1 MHHIFA
7 PIGKILFGS
16 ILALLLP
23 HAFGTET
30 IEQWQE
36 AIDRILE
43 VEVEL
48 GAERNNSS
56 HKDPVHKSVE
66 RYISQ
71 LESIDL
77 SATPTGFDTAFHKHI
92 AAWKNALP
100 LLKQYSK
107 LRGDMHDVFKLIHQK
122 TDALK
127 PIEQS
132 IWTTWYSIELF
143 QKFYRDPIAKRRF
156 VYSSNSEGN
165 FEVLLSQLGQAPKNL
180 SRHPASDNY
189 PVVDRTN
196 QRIAFQT
203 QRHEKFDIYLT
214 DFSGSLMQQLT
225 FDDDHD
231 YLPSFHPKNNYLYF
245 MSWRKLETDENRE
258 NHFYR
263 RPIAQQASKPG
274 LEPERWL
281 ADTPNNSTTLEWS
294 PDGRYYVYTFR
305 EPGAKPAQ
313 LIEVDTKT
321 QTKTQLTNLTSYQG
335 TATYSPNGRYIAF
348 YSSND
353 TVSKIGILNRETK
366 VITWLLSS
374 GFNWYPRWSSDG
386 QWLSVSVSDTSDH
399 KDIDIY
405 AVHITHPEI
414 KVPLILDQ
422 FRSTSLAWLE

>member
-1 MHHIFA
+1 MHHPVA
-7 PIGKILFGS
+7 PISRILIGS
-16 ILALLLP
+16 FLVLLLTP
-23 HAFGTET
+23 VFAKEP
-30 IEQWQE
+30 IEQWQT

-43 VEVEL
+43 VEVNL
-48 GAERNNSS
+48 GNERNNGS
-56 HKDPVHKSVE
+56 HNGPVHESVE

-71 LESIDL
+71 LESIDF
-77 SATPTGFDTAFHKHI
+77 SATPAGFDTAFQKHI
-92 AAWKNALP
+92 AAWKNSVP
-100 LLKQYSK
+100 LLKQYSN
-107 LRGDMHDVFKLIHQK
+107 LRGEMHDVFQLIHQQ

-127 PIEQS
+127 LVEQS
-132 IWTTWYSIELF
+132 IWTTWYPIELF

-156 VYSSNSEGN
+156 AYSSNAEGN
-165 FEVLLSQLGQAPKNL
+165 FEVYLSQLGQPPQNL

-189 PVVDRTN
+189 PVIDRNN

-214 DFSGSLMQQLT
+214 DFSGNQMQQLT
-225 FDDDHD
+225 FDNDHD
-231 YLPSFHPKNNYLYF
+231 YLPSFHPKNDFLYF
-245 MSWRKLETDENRE
+245 MSWRKLKSDAKRE

-263 RPIAQQASKPG
+263 QPIVQPDSKIKPG
-274 LEPERWL
+274 PERWI
-281 ADTPNNSTTLEWS
+281 ADTPNNSTSLNWS

-313 LIEVDTKT
+313 IIEVDT
-321 QTKTQLTNLTSYQG
+321 QSQIKTQLTDLPSYQG
-335 TATYSPNGRYIAF
+335 TATYSPDGRHIAF

-366 VITWLLSS
+366 AITWLLNS

-386 QWLSVSVSDTSDH
+386 QWLSVSVSETADH

-405 AVHITHPEI
+405 AVHVAHPEI
-414 KVPLILDQ
+414 KIPLVLDA